1 MLGRSEIQGER
12 REASKLLTRSNGT
25 GGGGIKRLDR
35 RLLPLQL
42 ALAPPALLTGA
53 LPEPAAPMLLPL
65 PLLPPPL
72 LPLTPPPPSPLLL
85 HPPLLLLLVAAVL
98 AGARQPG
105 KLPALAPCAGDAQ

>member
-1 MLGRSEIQGER
+1 VLGRSEIQGER

-42 ALAPPALLTGA
+42 ALAPQALLTGA
-53 LPEPAAPMLLPL
+53 MPEPAAPILLPL

-72 LPLTPPPPSPLLL
+72 LLLTPPPPSPPLL
-85 HPPLLLLLVAAVL
+85 HPPLLLLAAVVL

-105 KLPALAPCAGDAQ
+105 KLPALTPCAGDAQ